1 MRGMKKYLAST
12 VLSAAA
18 LLFTGAAN
26 AMQIPQYDQMVQNDK
41 STYVTFLIMGA
52 AKALE
57 AHGQPDQSKKLIVFF
72 EDGSDNGGAHQFSKN
87 LQVARIINAKNASDP
102 NNKQKPYEVEHALAL
117 TLKNNGI
124 LIPVDVLLAL
134 GKDFK
139 PKSPPSKAK

>member
-57 AHGQPDQSKKLIVFF
+57 RNQSRYI
-72 EDGSDNGGAHQFSKN
+72 Q
-87 LQVARIINAKNASDP
+87 
-102 NNKQKPYEVEHALAL
+102 
-117 TLKNNGI
+117 
-124 LIPVDVLLAL
+124 
-134 GKDFK
+134 DFR
-139 PKSPPSKAK
+139 